1 MRSSLKG
8 QGIAMHVTSA
18 ELDQLVAKE
27 FEKATASNNGR
38 SAVAVLNDGRL
49 RHTLI
54 TLLAGSTLND
64 HEKPEA
70 ATLQVLRGSIVVNW
84 LGDSRAIAHGGLFVL
99 PDAIHNVVATEDC
112 AFLLTSLV
120 G

>member
-1 MRSSLKG
+1 
-8 QGIAMHVTSA
+8 MHVTSA
-18 ELDQLVAKE
+18 ELDQLMARE
-27 FEKATASNNGR
+27 FEKASASNNGR

-49 RHTLI
+49 RHTLV
-54 TLLAGSTLND
+54 TLLAGSMLND

-84 LGDSRAIAHGGLFVL
+84 EGDSRAIAHGGLFVL
-99 PDAIHNVVATEDC
+99 PSAMHNVVASEDS
-112 AFLLTSLV
+112 AFLLTSLA

>member
-1 MRSSLKG
+1 MSLKG

-18 ELDQLVAKE
+18 ELDQMVAKE
-27 FEKATASNNGR
+27 FEKASASSNGR

-49 RHTLI
+49 RHTLV

-70 ATLQVLRGSIVVNW
+70 ATLQVLRGSIVVKW
-84 LGDSRAIAHGGLFVL
+84 EGESRAIAHGGLFVL
-99 PDAIHNVVATEDC
+99 PGAIHNVVAAEDS
-112 AFLLTSLV
+112 AFLLTSLA

>member
-1 MRSSLKG
+1 
-8 QGIAMHVTSA
+8 MHVTSA
-18 ELDQLVAKE
+18 ELDQLVARE
-27 FEKATASNNGR
+27 FEKASASNNGR

-54 TLLAGSTLND
+54 TLLVGSTLND

-84 LGDSRAIAHGGLFVL
+84 AGESRSIAHGALFVL
-99 PDAIHNVVATEDC
+99 PDAMHNVVATEDS

>member
-1 MRSSLKG
+1 
-8 QGIAMHVTSA
+8 MHITSA
-18 ELDQLVAKE
+18 ELDQLVTKE
-27 FEKATASNNGR
+27 WEKATASNNGR
-38 SAVAVLNDGRL
+38 SAIAVLKDGRL

-84 LGDSRAIAHGGLFVL
+84 EGESKAIDHGGLFVL
-99 PDAIHNVVATEDC
+99 PEAVHNVVANEDC
-112 AFLLTSLV
+112 AFLLTSLA